1 MKKVV
6 RVGEESEG
14 ELTRSLGE
22 VTERRRERGKGKLGA
37 EDVCASVFRDDE
49 VLKPLLK
56 PC

>member
-22 VTERRRERGKGKLGA
+22 VTERRREGGKGKLGA